1 MIKVK
6 YKEGIK
12 EYKLQTFVRSNS
24 KTCMTQVPVAK
35 LGQKVSKG
43 DLLAEGPCSV
53 NGEMAL

>member
-1 MIKVK
+1 M
-6 YKEGIK
+6 K

-24 KTCMTQVPVAK
+24 KTCITQVPVAQ
-35 LGQKVSKG
+35 LGQKVKKG